1 MIVNEFSVGDIVQKV
16 KEGILDEVQV
26 GDICEVVIKI
36 DHPSSGLFDILVK
49 RLSDGATDWQQH
61 KQFVFAQ
68 QGNPM
73 IDNLLDEFS

>member
-1 MIVNEFSVGDIVQKV
+1 MNEFSVGDIVQKV

-26 GDICEVVIKI
+26 GDLCEVVRI
-36 DHPSSGLFDILVK
+36 DHPAGLFDILVK
-49 RLSDGATDWQQH
+49 RLSDGVTDWQYH

-68 QGNPM
+68 QENHM